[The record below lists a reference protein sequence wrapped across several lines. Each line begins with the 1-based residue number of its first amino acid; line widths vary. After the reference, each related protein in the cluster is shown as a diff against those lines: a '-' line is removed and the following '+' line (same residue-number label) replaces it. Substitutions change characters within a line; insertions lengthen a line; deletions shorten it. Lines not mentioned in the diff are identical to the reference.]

1 MSILKKVLIFVGSGL
16 IVIGVILAVLAFVF
30 GGRFSDTF
38 NGERIN
44 ISTTYENIDSIVM
57 NYRYGKLSIKEG
69 DEFKIVAD
77 NVLKNSFTSSVENG
91 VWTITDKKKIILF
104 PFIND
109 INLNDEDSV
118 VTIYIP
124 KYVKLENCDFVLG
137 AGKIQADFLDTKIF
151 KIKVGAGE
159 VIINTLIATESTLE
173 CGVGSIKID
182 GEIIGDSKISCG
194 IGEIV
199 VSLKGNPKEYNYSVK
214 VGIGKTIINGDVY
227 SGVSDKKITNADAKS
242 TFTLDCGIGKIELG
256 IKQ

>member
-44 ISTTYENIDSIVM
+44 ISTMYENINSIVM
-57 NYRYGKLSIKEG
+57 NCRVGTLSIKEG
-69 DEFKIVAD
+69 EAFKIVAD
-77 NVLKNSFTSSVENG
+77 NVLKDSFTSSAESG
-91 VWTITDKKKIILF
+91 VWTITDKNKISF

-109 INLNDEDSV
+109 INLNNENSV

-124 KYVKLENCDFVLG
+124 KFVKLENCDFELG
-137 AGKIQADFLDTKIF
+137 AGKIQADFLDTKLF
-151 KIKVGAGE
+151 RIKVGAGE
-159 VIINTLIATESTLE
+159 VIIKNLVANDSTLE

-182 GEIIGDSKISCG
+182 GEISGDSKLNCG

-199 VSLKGNPKEYNYSVK
+199 VSLKGNPNEYNYSVK
-214 VGIGKTIINGDVY
+214 VGLGKTIINGDVY

-242 TFTLDCGIGKIELG
+242 TFTLDCGIGKIELN
-256 IKQ
+256 IKP